1 MRSLVK
7 PIGTI
12 TKYYPFIDEETKSIL
27 DSLME
32 ESSSYFDFVQR
43 LSDVVLKNEVPVNL
57 AYIAAVQAW
66 WCRIKETVNLIQE
79 KYKDV
84 PCIRPWGYA
93 LTSGQS
99 DQTKYHDDVVEAIEK
114 ATETSLDDWIVT
126 ELHLLHA
133 MFHWPQFSDI
143 PSLLEPL
150 EKAKSLIKANPLL
163 NCFEPLICAFEGLA
177 KRREGYTNES
187 LVDYQRGQELAEVYD
202 DFLYKYMN
210 LLGRAFVLQNLN
222 IQDSIAQYEELYEL
236 TQELEVPYLI
246 VEILNDAGVAYEAA
260 GESDLAISCHLE
272 QIKII
277 GEVDTPCII
286 LSSIYATLGDG
297 QQALHWINQAFEY
310 VGPLEFSLLYLLKAW
325 ALALLNR
332 VEEAVHYLDTAH
344 SLIMKSG
351 QEIRLGNYYYISGV
365 IEIARCDYLTAL
377 EFLEKALEI
386 LERISGGVYLN
397 VVLLDLARA
406 EILLVKQSTD
416 STKAPGR
423 WLSKLEKY
431 AIEQDMPGIR
441 MQAALLK
448 SEFYENHGQLKDAH
462 STLQNA
468 LNITDSLGVATLRS
482 RITARI
488 TEMDR
493 LLQDEELV
501 S

>member
-1 MRSLVK
+1 MK
-7 PIGTI
+7 PMGTI
-12 TKYYPFIDEETKSIL
+12 TKYYPFIDEETKTIL

-32 ESSSYFDFVQR
+32 ESSSYYDFVQR
-43 LSDVVLKNEVPVNL
+43 LCQVVLENEVSVNL
-57 AYIAAVQAW
+57 VYIAAVHAW
-66 WCRIKETVNLIQE
+66 WCRTEETINLIQE
-79 KYKDV
+79 KHTDV
-84 PCIRPWGYA
+84 SCIRPWGYA

-114 ATETSLDDWIVT
+114 ATETSLDDWIVM

-133 MFHWPQFSDI
+133 SFHWPQFGDI

-150 EKAKSLIKANPLL
+150 EKAKSLIEANPLL

-202 DFLYKYMN
+202 DPIYKYMN

-222 IQDSIAQYEELYEL
+222 IQESLAQYEELYEL

-246 VEILNDAGVAYEAA
+246 AEVLTDSGIAYEAA
-260 GESDLAISCHLE
+260 GESDLAISSHLE
-272 QIKII
+272 QIKIL
-277 GEVDTPCII
+277 GEADTSCVI
-286 LSSIYATLGDG
+286 LSSIFATLGDG
-297 QQALHWINQAFEY
+297 QQALEWINRAFEF
-310 VGPLEFSLLYLLKAW
+310 VGPHEFSLLYLLKAW

-332 VEEAVHYLDTAH
+332 LEEAVHYLDTAH

-406 EILLVKQSTD
+406 EILLAKQSTD

-431 AIEQDMPGIR
+431 AIEGEMPGIR
-441 MQAALLK
+441 MQAALFK
-448 SEFYENHGQLKDAH
+448 SEFYQNHGQLKDAH
-462 STLQNA
+462 ATLQDA

-488 TEMDR
+488 TEMDH
-493 LLQDEELV
+493 LLQDEEPV